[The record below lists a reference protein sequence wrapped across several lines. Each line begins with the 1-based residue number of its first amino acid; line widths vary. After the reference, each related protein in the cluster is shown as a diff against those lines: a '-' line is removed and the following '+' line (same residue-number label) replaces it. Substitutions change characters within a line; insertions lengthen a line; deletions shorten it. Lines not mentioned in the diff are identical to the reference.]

1 MQKTYSVIADHE
13 SMRFDRWFRK
23 NIDKLPQGLIE
34 KFLRNGNIKVNK
46 RKIKSSYKVR
56 ENDKV
61 SLFNIT
67 IKKENYK
74 NKNYNPSKKILSEVE
89 NEIIFDNEDY
99 IVINKIS
106 GLPTQKGTKS
116 NKNLIDIF
124 RKSIFFSNS
133 EPYTVHR
140 LDKDTSGVLIIGKNR
155 KTAQLFTSL
164 FRLRKIYKTYIALCH
179 GELQK
184 NKGLWKDPLIRYE
197 NNKKIQ
203 ENAETLYSVI
213 DKNSS
218 TTLLRMK
225 PVTGRKHQLRKQLYN
240 IKHPI
245 IGDDKYKF
253 FSNNKSINKDLMLHA
268 YSIKFMINGVKH
280 TYTAPLPDYFKKMIK
295 IKRLN
300 FENF

>member
-13 SMRFDRWFRK
+13 SMRLDRWFRK

-56 ENDKV
+56 VNDKV
-61 SLFNIT
+61 NLFNIT
-67 IKKENYK
+67 IKKENHK

-164 FRLRKIYKTYIALCH
+164 FRLRKIYKTYIAVC
-179 GELQK
+179 EEEFEK
-184 NKGLWKDPLIRYE
+184 DKGILEHNLIRYDG
-197 NNKKIQ
+197 NKKIS
-203 ENAETLYSVI
+203 EKAITYYKVICKNLKYSFVEF
-213 DKNSS
+213 
-218 TTLLRMK
+218 K
-225 PVTGRKHQLRKQLYN
+225 PITGRKHQLRKQANL
-240 IKHPI
+240 ISHSI
-245 IGDDKYKF
+245 VGDKKYSLKKNKF
-253 FSNNKSINKDLMLHA
+253 KNLLLHA
-268 YSIKFMINGVKH
+268 YSLKFMINNKK
-280 TYTAPLPDYFKKMIK
+280 YNYCAKLPDYFQKFLK
-295 IKRLN
+295 LN
-300 FENF
+300 NFNYSNYR